1 MVLFTSWP
9 IQENKF
15 PPLEPHVVVDD
26 KPIENMKQN
35 AEKLSVA
42 TATAIT
48 ESVRKTAGE
57 FFECIFS
64 QKLCFSIFSFY
75 INKNQ

>member
-1 MVLFTSWP
+1 MILFTSRP

-26 KPIENMKQN
+26 RPIENMKQN

-48 ESVRKTAGE
+48 ESVRKTAGK
-57 FFECIFS
+57 FFKCIFS
-64 QKLCFSIFSFY
+64 QKFCFFVLHFELPE
-75 INKNQ
+75 